1 MRFIVDTNK
10 PVDSALA
17 DLKTAVAEHQFGVLN
32 VLDLQQT
39 LKSKGHDLAQAC
51 YILDVCNPSQA
62 VKVLNDDMGM
72 NVALPCRISVY
83 QQDGVTKI
91 AMVKPAAMLSALSDS
106 EALAVIADQ
115 VEASLVAIIQ
125 AAAH

>member
-39 LKSKGHDLAQAC
+39 LKNKGHDLAQAC